1 MTIVDSARLNRFLSS
16 PAWRDNQ
23 YEEAD
28 ELLEEMEQELGNAL
42 GTFITPVRYTE
53 TVTVLQTGL
62 LATAHPVSV
71 VNSLDGVT
79 VTANALPASWMLL
92 PPPESRLRWT
102 DPGTFPPMTPPIFDL
117 MTGWSPIGKVPR
129 VAGVGAMAIDYLA
142 GWGNQPALRKALLV
156 KAGIVFQNRH
166 DDTVIARNL
175 DAQQPPPL
183 PTETWTAAELAPLQ
197 VYRNNVTSW
206 K

>member
-1 MTIVDSARLNRFLSS
+1 MAIVDSARLNRFLSS
-16 PAWRDNQ
+16 PTWRDSQ

-28 ELLEEMEQELGNAL
+28 ELLDEMEQELGNTL
-42 GTFITPVRYTE
+42 GTFITPVPYAE
-53 TVTVLQTGL
+53 TVAVLQSGL

-71 VNSLDGVT
+71 VNSLDGVA
-79 VTANALPASWMLL
+79 VTNNVLPSSWTLL

-102 DPGTFPPMTPPIFDL
+102 DPGSFPPMTPPTFDL
-117 MTGWSPIGKVPR
+117 MTGWSPVGKVPR
-129 VAGVGAMAIDYLA
+129 VGGIGAVNISYLA
-142 GWGNQPALRKALLV
+142 GWGNQPAIRKALLTKV
-156 KAGIVFQNRH
+156 GIVFQNRH

-183 PTETWTAAELAPLQ
+183 PTESWTPAELAPLQ
-197 VYRNNVTSW
+197 VYRNNVTAW